1 MVSASTPI
9 SQADPAVLQAISQ
22 AVSGGNLKGAFEF
35 AHQAILRGQRHPV
48 LFNARALWLQQ
59 TGRLQDAAE
68 NFQQARAFTPNDI
81 NLLNALGLCLA
92 RLNRPQE
99 AIALFEDAIA
109 LNPKSAQNHFHR
121 GWAMGLRGDQK
132 AARESYER
140 AIALDPRY
148 PEALAGIAAIAARD
162 GDREGARA
170 FAQKA
175 LRLNSRE
182 PTAIVALAMVDIAE
196 GAFETA
202 EERLRPLLSNPGIV
216 GHTRALMLGF
226 YADAM
231 NGLDR
236 TEEAFAAYTAKNEE
250 LYQLNEGRFAGRRRA
265 ADIFNGMASYLEQ
278 LADGKMPAPETP
290 AAAGG
295 DEPREHVFLLGFIR
309 SGTTL
314 LEQVLGSNPDVT
326 VLEERET
333 LADIAPPFLLDE
345 GGLQRLEA
353 LSGDEISKLRALYW
367 QHVREFGG
375 EPKGKVFIDKQP
387 LNTFNL
393 PIIAK
398 LFPTAKILFALRDP
412 RDVVFSAFRRHFEV
426 NATMFEFLRLPDAAR
441 FYDAVMRL
449 GTVSL
454 AKFPLSV
461 HRHRY
466 EDMVEDFETQV
477 RAVCAF
483 LEIAWD
489 DSMRNFSDK
498 AKTREIRSPSAL
510 QVRRELY
517 REGMDQW
524 KKYERQISDVLPILE
539 PWVEK
544 FGYPRS

>member
-1 MVSASTPI
+1 MVSAGTPI
-9 SQADPAVLQAISQ
+9 SQADPAVLQAISH
-22 AVSGGNLKGAFEF
+22 AVSGGNLRAAFDF
-35 AHQAILRGQRHPV
+35 AHQAISRGQRHPV

-68 NFQQARAFTPNDI
+68 NFQQARAFTPNDA
-81 NLLNALGLCLA
+81 NLLNALGLCLG
-92 RLNRPQE
+92 RLNRTQE
-99 AIALFEDAIA
+99 AIALFEEAIA
-109 LNPKSAQNHFHR
+109 LNPKSAQSHFHH
-121 GWAMGLRGDQK
+121 GWAMGLGGDQK
-132 AARESYER
+132 GARKSYES
-140 AIALDPRY
+140 AVALDPRY
-148 PEALAGIAAIAARD
+148 AEALAGIAAIAARD
-162 GDREGARA
+162 GDRDSART

-175 LRLNSRE
+175 LRLNARE

-196 GAFETA
+196 GSFETA
-202 EERLRPLLSNPGIV
+202 EERLRPMLSDPSV
-216 GHTRALMLGF
+216 MGHTRALMLGF

-231 NGLDR
+231 NGMDR
-236 TEEAFAAYTAKNEE
+236 TEDAFAAYKMKNEE
-250 LYQLNEGRFAGRRRA
+250 LYRLNEARFAGHRRGS
-265 ADIFNGMASYLEQ
+265 DIFNDIASYLEQ
-278 LADGKMPAPETP
+278 LPDGKMPASEAP
-290 AAAGG
+290 AGG
-295 DEPREHVFLLGFIR
+295 EGPREHVFLLGFIR

-333 LADIAPPFLLDE
+333 LADIAPPFLRDE
-345 GGLQRLEA
+345 GGLQRLET
-353 LSGDEISKLRALYW
+353 LSDDELSNLRARYW
-367 QHVREFGG
+367 EHVREFGG
-375 EPKGKVFIDKQP
+375 NPKGKVFIDKQP

-441 FYDAVMRL
+441 FYDAVMRV
-449 GTVSL
+449 GTASL
-454 AKFPLSV
+454 AKFPLAV

-483 LEIAWD
+483 LGIAWD

-498 AKTREIRSPSAL
+498 AKTREIRSPSVL

-544 FGYPRS
+544 FGYSRS

>member
-22 AVSGGNLKGAFEF
+22 AVSGGNLRGAFEF

-236 TEEAFAAYTAKNEE
+236 TEEAFAAYTAKNED
-250 LYQLNEGRFAGRRRA
+250 LYQLNEGRVAGRRRA

-412 RDVVFSAFRRHFEV
+412 RDVVLSCFRRRFVMTAQMYDLITLEG
-426 NATMFEFLRLPDAAR
+426 AAKY
-441 FYDAVMRL
+441 YDAVMQLAERYREKL
-449 GTVSL
+449 GL
-454 AKFPLSV
+454 DIHEL
-461 HRHRY
+461 RY
-466 EDMVEDFETQV
+466 EAMVADLEIQM

-483 LEIAWD
+483 MNIEWD
-489 DSMRNFSDK
+489 EAMRDFASR
-498 AKTREIRSPSAL
+498 AKKRGIDTPSAA
-510 QVRRELY
+510 QVSRGLY
-517 REGMDQW
+517 TQGAGQW
-524 KKYERQISDVLPILE
+524 QRYAAQLAPVLPLLD
-539 PWVEK
+539 PWLTRY
-544 FGYPRS
+544 GYTE